1 MTVLEYLQ
9 SLDLETRVA
18 VVGCADN
25 ALRGI
30 RNLDE
35 QTAAAASFGL
45 WACPDYLA
53 QQLALHLTAITPP
66 ARTPSAAPAAP
77 LLSCAGKC
85 TEGGTAMADERT
97 DLIKRL
103 APLVLE
109 DRSRAA
115 AEKRSTDIPWYFINI
130 NHPAMRPFYN
140 SWLQSRGRLFL
151 PGDIDRAE
159 FELSLLSNKA
169 LGFVADK
176 YKREGRL

>member
-1 MTVLEYLQ
+1 
-9 SLDLETRVA
+9 
-18 VVGCADN
+18 
-25 ALRGI
+25 
-30 RNLDE
+30 
-35 QTAAAASFGL
+35 
-45 WACPDYLA
+45 
-53 QQLALHLTAITPP
+53 
-66 ARTPSAAPAAP
+66 
-77 LLSCAGKC
+77 
-85 TEGGTAMADERT
+85 MADERT

-115 AEKRSTDIPWYFINI
+115 ADKRSTDIPWYFINI
-130 NHPAMRPFYN
+130 NHPAMRPFYI